1 MDGSRGSFVFTR
13 MDENEALGEI
23 FFFATCMRVQQEWVV
38 SGTIVSEL
46 INLNMHN

>member
-1 MDGSRGSFVFTR
+1 MDGSRGSFVFTG
-13 MDENEALGEI
+13 MDGNEALGEI
-23 FFFATCMRVQQEWVV
+23 FFLLPVRVQQEWVV